1 MKNKEK
7 YANEIL
13 DIVCNN
19 GEVAMDKT
27 TKKLNYCE
35 EINCDECYFSEDNY
49 PHNTGSCAKNFVHW
63 ANAEYKEPKIFTERE
78 KAFITLFPE
87 IQYIARDKN
96 NKIFGYYRKPFKDEE
111 EGWWVYKGG
120 GPDSVIEIRFW
131 TILKFESIQWED
143 EEPTSREEIL
153 RGSDE

>member
-7 YANEIL
+7 YAKEIVNSAIYGHAFGF
-13 DIVCNN
+13 DKRSKKIVSCSAQ
-19 GEVAMDKT
+19 ECAYCLFHDDKLFCSLT
-27 TKKLNYCE
+27 RKE
-35 EINCDECYFSEDNY
+35 
-49 PHNTGSCAKNFVHW
+49 W

-131 TILKFESIQWED
+131 TLLRFESIQWED